1 MVMLRRP
8 WVGEADGRG
17 RGFVVVAL
25 SGPWVCC
32 PKKKVA
38 HPGRQSTLESAVP
51 SLPVSHLH
59 PKHHPCSVPARLKSP
74 DGICNPSMVATFD
87 ICMQHVP
94 EVLRRAREL
103 LGSRLPVS

>member
-32 PKKKVA
+32 PKKKLPIPDVSQPWSQQSRPSPS
-38 HPGRQSTLESAVP
+38 HIYIRSTTLVPCQPG
-51 SLPVSHLH
+51 
-59 PKHHPCSVPARLKSP
+59 
-74 DGICNPSMVATFD
+74 
-87 ICMQHVP
+87 
-94 EVLRRAREL
+94 
-103 LGSRLPVS
+103 